1 MLQFVKRHPKVGPI
15 ENLGL
20 ALLDRAVW
28 DKTLVRAKLADFE
41 EVSDETLAI
50 YPIWIM
56 FSE

>member
-1 MLQFVKRHPKVGPI
+1 MSQFVKRHPKVGHI

-28 DKTLVRAKLADFE
+28 DKTLVRTKLADFE